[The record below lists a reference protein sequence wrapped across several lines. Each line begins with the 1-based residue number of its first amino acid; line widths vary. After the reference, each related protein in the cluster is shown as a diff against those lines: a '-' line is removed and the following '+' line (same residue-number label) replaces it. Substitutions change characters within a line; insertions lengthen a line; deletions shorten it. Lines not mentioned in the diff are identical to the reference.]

1 MGIATPKRMELVNRC
16 STTIWGS
23 DFTLPSL
30 FWVIAIMYSHE
41 LRHDHS
47 MGTYSPV
54 TVEYSVVP
62 MISHGKTSTS
72 TSPQKTRAKQEEDLT
87 DRVGMS
93 RANTR
98 KTKQQDLANENSN
111 WLVFEIDNRPG
122 YLSRKTTN
130 KPLSRKSSMTV
141 IGSCNYRMISLSPKP
156 ITHWLEGG
164 QTDFWDFFVQKLCGS
179 SGNYWG
185 ISLNLH
191 QLRLCS

>member
-1 MGIATPKRMELVNRC
+1 MFNDHLRFRFHFAIAFLGDCYNVFPCITPWSEYGYIFPCYSGIFR
-16 STTIWGS
+16 SS
-23 DFTLPSL
+23 HDFP
-30 FWVIAIMYSHE
+30 WIMY
-41 LRHDHS
+41 
-47 MGTYSPV
+47 
-54 TVEYSVVP
+54 
-62 MISHGKTSTS
+62 GKTSTS